1 MRIQPQNII
10 CTLVTIVL
18 TPFLWMIVFPGNDL
32 TEVDLLEK
40 HLAELRDR
48 LHYAES
54 LNREREHDMLSLR
67 NQIKLM
73 LDVRKQNN
81 MTLMFMRNA
90 YEKSNASSI
99 SDRSM
104 DDDALPKMARDL
116 LANMSLLSSSHVDMS
131 IPNMFHYLPH
141 LIGKPDSIMP
151 AVKYSQGRAG
161 VSIVIGI
168 PTIKRVQES
177 YLSKTLQSLID
188 SLNEDERLDVLL
200 VVLVA
205 EADDADYVKATV
217 NDIIFK
223 FSDAMNAG
231 LLEVIAPSRDFYPNM
246 NELKDR
252 FGDTMER
259 VKWRTKQNLDYTFLM
274 MYARSRGTY
283 YVQLEDDVISKP
295 GYVTIMKNFAL
306 NQKLNDWLL
315 LEFSHLGFI
324 GKLFKSTDL
333 PFIVEFFLMFH
344 KDKPVDW
351 LLDHLL
357 YVKVCNPE
365 KDNKHCQRS
374 VADVRRRYKPS
385 LFQHIGTYSSLKGKV
400 QKLKDKDF
408 GKGVMHR
415 PHLNPNAEVS
425 TSLRVYDQYSL
436 DRAYMGEVFFW
447 GVLPQYGDTVT
458 IKFIPPVVV
467 EKYLFRSGNPEHPG
481 DRFYNTT
488 IEVLLSQF
496 GKVLDN
502 SKPVTDYP
510 QADNGFYIINRFD
523 GDSGLVEG
531 IMPASFGLIDT
542 MRLFVQSPSQSWVI
556 LSEIFIKE
564 KSKSSTT

>member
-1 MRIQPQNII
+1 MKIQPQSII
-10 CTLVTIVL
+10 CTLVAIVL

-32 TEVDLLEK
+32 TEVDLMEK

-54 LNREREHDMLSLR
+54 LNREREHDVVNLR
-67 NQIKLM
+67 NQVKLM
-73 LDVRKQNN
+73 LEVRQH
-81 MTLMFMRNA
+81 
-90 YEKSNASSI
+90 SNLSGL
-99 SDRSM
+99 DG
-104 DDDALPKMARDL
+104 DPLPKMAQDIL
-116 LANMSLLSSSHVDMS
+116 VNMSLLGSSHVDMS
-131 IPNMFHYLPH
+131 LPNMFHYLPH
-141 LIGKPDSIMP
+141 LIGRPDAIVP
-151 AVKYSQGRAG
+151 AVKYSQGRSG
-161 VSIVIGI
+161 VSVVIGV
-168 PTIKRVQES
+168 PTIKREQES
-177 YLSKTLQSLID
+177 YLPQTLLSLIEG
-188 SLNEDERLDVLL
+188 LNDDERLDVII

-205 EADDADYVKATV
+205 EKDDEEYIKKTV
-217 NDIIFK
+217 DDIKFR
-223 FSDAMNAG
+223 FSDAMSLG
-231 LLEVIAPSRDFYPNM
+231 LLEVIAPSPNFYANM
-246 NELKDR
+246 NDLKDK

-283 YVQLEDDVISKP
+283 YVQLEDDVITKP

-306 NQKLNDWLL
+306 NQKLNDWIL

-333 PFIVEFFLMFH
+333 PFIIEFFLMFH

-374 VADVRRRYKPS
+374 MAEVRHRYKPS

-425 TSLRVYDQYSL
+425 TSLRVYEQYSL

-447 GVLPQYGDTVT
+447 GVLPQYGDTIT
-458 IKFIPPVVV
+458 IKFLPPIVV

-488 IEVLLSQF
+488 VEVLPSQS
-496 GKVLDN
+496 GAVLEN
-502 SKPVTDYP
+502 SSPLTGFAR
-510 QADNGFYIINRFD
+510 ADDGFYVINKFD

-531 IMPASFGLIDT
+531 AVPEAFGAIDI
-542 MRLFVQSPSQSWVI
+542 MRLFVQGSSQSWVI
-556 LSEIFIKE
+556 LSEIYIKE
-564 KSKSSTT
+564 KSSRSSTT